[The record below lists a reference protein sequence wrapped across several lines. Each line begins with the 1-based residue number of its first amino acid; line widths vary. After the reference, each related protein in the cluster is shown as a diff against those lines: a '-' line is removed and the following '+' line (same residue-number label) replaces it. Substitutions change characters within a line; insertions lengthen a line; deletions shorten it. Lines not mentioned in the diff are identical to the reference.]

1 MEISFDQANMLRLS
15 GTTRIPMNWFGRVL
29 KFQVIDIKG
38 SDITL
43 RGQGQT
49 VKAKTTV
56 PLQLGQE
63 VQVRAEAGREQVLL
77 RLLNVEKTPVEVLR
91 TLDLSSSAQRLNLVQ
106 ELIALKQPLSRELIL
121 ALERELGDVKED
133 PLGHLFLRAKGIP
146 VNARSLAIWRFLKD
160 TELDEIRSLYV
171 MVLEEY
177 VPKEGIP
184 YTLQYWGYWP
194 FSLTGDREIGVE
206 EKKYLLLQIP
216 TENLG
221 LITVLLS
228 YMEKNSRLMVSLGSS
243 NETVREVL
251 RSSTGEL
258 FRLLN
263 EDFQVEA
270 IDVLATEKKKHLIKG
285 LDVTI

>member
-1 MEISFDQANMLRLS
+1 MLSLS
-15 GTTRIPMNWFGRVL
+15 GTTRIPKNWFGKVL
-29 KFQVIDIKG
+29 RFQVIDIKG

-56 PLQLGQE
+56 PLQVGQE

-77 RLLNVEKTPVEVLR
+77 RLLNMEKTPVEVLR

-106 ELIALKQPLSRELIL
+106 ELIALRQPLSRELIM
-121 ALERELGDVKED
+121 ALERELGDIEED
-133 PLGHLFLRAKGIP
+133 PLGHLFLKAKGIP
-146 VNARSLAIWRFLKD
+146 VNAKSLATWRFLKD

-228 YMEKNSRLMVSLGSS
+228 YMKKNSRLMVSLGSS

-270 IDVLATEKKKHLIKG
+270 IAVLATEKKKHLIKG

>member
-1 MEISFDQANMLRLS
+1 MEISFDQANMLRVS
-15 GTTRIPMNWFGRVL
+15 GTTRTPKNWFGRVL

-243 NETVREVL
+243 NEAVREVL